1 MYYEKPRRPER
12 TVAEYDFHIIYCIQW
27 QKSFKIELIA
37 ENELIKRL
45 NEEIRNQVNQY
56 SKKEFDYNTQL
67 KEVNNLKEMINEYT
81 DIKEKLLT
89 DAENSKKGLVSKEK
103 ELTQEYE
110 REKIE
115 LQMEVFIYT

>member
-1 MYYEKPRRPER
+1 
-12 TVAEYDFHIIYCIQW
+12 
-27 QKSFKIELIA
+27 
-37 ENELIKRL
+37 
-45 NEEIRNQVNQY
+45 
-56 SKKEFDYNTQL
+56 
-67 KEVNNLKEMINEYT
+67 MINEYT